1 MNALILWFNGA
12 LAGREAG
19 MPRLLPVRVICFA
32 AALAALCAQPAS
44 TPALAQQGVQAP
56 ASAFHVQGD
65 RLRQTLEKLS
75 TFGGNPDG
83 GVTRLGFSNADM
95 AARQYVMGLMR
106 QAGLEIRVDPAGNIF
121 GYRSG
126 TEKLPVLLFGSHIDS
141 VPHGGN
147 FDGDVGS
154 LSAIEVIRALNDR
167 GVKTR
172 HPLEVVIWTN
182 EEGFHFRVGV
192 FGSSAAAGTLDPSVL
207 NRRDDQGLTLADWLR
222 KYGQNPANIAKAK
235 IAPNSVAAY
244 VELHIEQGAVLDR
257 AKIPIGVV
265 EGIVSIG
272 WWNCVATG
280 FANHAGT
287 TPMDQR
293 HDALVA
299 ASKAVL
305 AVRDAVRAEP
315 GRQVG
320 TVGIMKVEPGA
331 PNIIPGRAEFSVELR
346 DLDAAKVR
354 RIWSDIEKRFAAI
367 SKEEN
372 VPIECTALD
381 FDEPANAN
389 PLVQQTIRDAARSAG
404 LAYLELPSG
413 AGHDAQNAA
422 RFTRMGMIFVP
433 SRNGISHSPL
443 EFTPSNDV
451 TDGAEVLYRTIV
463 SLDRR
468 LDR

>member
-1 MNALILWFNGA
+1 M
-12 LAGREAG
+12 
-19 MPRLLPVRVICFA
+19 RLLPVFVIWLGMAVPVTCGA
-32 AALAALCAQPAS
+32 GSAGARNAKAQEKSSAN
-44 TPALAQQGVQAP
+44 
-56 ASAFHVQGD
+56 AFHVQGD
-65 RLRQTLEKLS
+65 RLRGTLEKLS
-75 TFGGNPDG
+75 TFGRNPDG
-83 GVTRLGFSNADM
+83 GVTRLGFSAADM
-95 AARQYVMGLMR
+95 AARQYVTGLMR
-106 QAGLEIRVDPAGNIF
+106 EAGLRVTVDPAGNIF
-121 GYRSG
+121 GYRAG
-126 TEKLPVLLFGSHIDS
+126 TENLPVLLFGSHIDS

-154 LSAIEVIRALNDR
+154 LSAIEVIRALNDHK
-167 GVKTR
+167 VKTR

-192 FGSSAAAGTLDPSVL
+192 FGSSAAAGALDPSVL
-207 NRRDDQGLTLADWLR
+207 ERRDDQGLTLADWLK
-222 KYGQNPANIAKAK
+222 KYGQNPADISKAR
-235 IAPNSVAAY
+235 IAPGTVAAY

-265 EGIVSIG
+265 QGIVGIG
-272 WWNCVATG
+272 WWNCVAMG

-293 HDALVA
+293 RDALAA
-299 ASKAVL
+299 ASRAVL
-305 AVRDAVRAEP
+305 AVRQAVRAEP

-320 TVGIMKVEPGA
+320 TVGMMKVEPDA

-367 SKEEN
+367 SKEED
-372 VPIECTALD
+372 VPIQCTALD
-381 FDEPANAN
+381 FDEPAKAD

-404 LAYLELPSG
+404 LAYLDLPSG

-443 EFTPSNDV
+443 EFTSWSDV
-451 TDGAEVLYRTIV
+451 TNGAEVLYRTVV
-463 SLDRR
+463 SLDQR
-468 LDR
+468 LNRE

>member
-1 MNALILWFNGA
+1 MRRFLLA
-12 LAGREAG
+12 LAIYLATA
-19 MPRLLPVRVICFA
+19 LPALSQSPSA
-32 AALAALCAQPAS
+32 AAKSANPPAQVS
-44 TPALAQQGVQAP
+44 
-56 ASAFHVQGD
+56 SATFHVQGA
-65 RLRQTLEKLS
+65 RLRQTLGHLS
-75 TFGGNPDG
+75 SFGRNPDG

-106 QAGLEIRVDPAGNIF
+106 DAGLTVRVDPAGNIF
-121 GYRSG
+121 GYRAG

-154 LSAIEVIRALNDR
+154 LGAIEVIRALNDH
-167 GVKTR
+167 KIETR

-222 KYGQNPANIAKAK
+222 KYGQNPADIAKAK
-235 IAPNSVAAY
+235 IAPGTVAAY

-265 EGIVSIG
+265 EGIVGIG

-293 HDALVA
+293 RDALVA

-305 AVRDAVRAEP
+305 AVRQAVRAVP

-346 DLDAAKVR
+346 DLDAAKVH
-354 RIWSDIEKRFAAI
+354 RIWGDIEKRFAQI

-372 VPIECTALD
+372 VPIECKALD
-381 FDEPANAN
+381 FDQPAKAN
-389 PLVQQTIRDAARSAG
+389 PLVQQTIRDASRSAG
-404 LAYLELPSG
+404 LAYLDMPSG

-422 RFTRMGMIFVP
+422 RFAPMGMIFVP
-433 SRNGISHSPL
+433 SRNGISHSPF
-443 EFTPSNDV
+443 EFTPWNDV
-451 TDGAEVLYRTIV
+451 TNGAEVLYRTILL
-463 SLDRR
+463 LDRR
-468 LDR
+468 LAN

>member
-1 MNALILWFNGA
+1 
-12 LAGREAG
+12 

-44 TPALAQQGVQAP
+44 TPALAQQAVKAP
-56 ASAFHVQGD
+56 ASAFHVQGA

-75 TFGGNPDG
+75 TFGRNLDG

-106 QAGLEIRVDPAGNIF
+106 QAGLDVRVDPAGNIF
-121 GYRSG
+121 GYRAG

-154 LSAIEVIRALNDR
+154 LSAIEVIRALNDH
-167 GVKTR
+167 GIKTR

-192 FGSSAAAGTLDPSVL
+192 FGSSAAAGTLDPPVL

-222 KYGQNPANIAKAK
+222 KYGQNPADIAKAK
-235 IAPNSVAAY
+235 TAPGSVAAY

-293 HDALVA
+293 RDALAA
-299 ASKAVL
+299 ASKAAL

-381 FDEPANAN
+381 FDEPAKAD

-404 LAYLELPSG
+404 LAYLDMPSG

-422 RFTRMGMIFVP
+422 RFTRMGMVFVP

-443 EFTPSNDV
+443 EFTPWNDV
-451 TDGAEVLYRTIV
+451 TNGAEVLYRTVV
-463 SLDRR
+463 SLDQR
-468 LDR
+468 LDP

>member
-1 MNALILWFNGA
+1 M
-12 LAGREAG
+12 RK
-19 MPRLLPVRVICFA
+19 LLPLLAICVA
-32 AALAALCAQPAS
+32 AALAALFAAPHSTAEKANRPAQ
-44 TPALAQQGVQAP
+44 
-56 ASAFHVQGD
+56 ASANGFHVQGD
-65 RLRQTLEKLS
+65 RLRATLEKLS
-75 TFGGNPDG
+75 TFGRNPDG
-83 GVTRLGFSNADM
+83 GVTRLGFSDADT

-106 QAGLEIRVDPAGNIF
+106 DAGLRVSVDPAGNIF

-126 TEKLPVLLFGSHIDS
+126 TENLPALLFGSHIDS

-154 LSAIEVIRALNDR
+154 LSAIEVIRALNDHN
-167 GVKTR
+167 VKTR

-192 FGSSAAAGTLDPSVL
+192 FGSSAAAGALDPSVL
-207 NRRDDQGLTLADWLR
+207 NRKDDQGLTLADWLR
-222 KYGQNPANIAKAK
+222 KYGQNPADIAKTK
-235 IAPNSVAAY
+235 IAPGTVAAY

-265 EGIVSIG
+265 EGIVGIG

-293 HDALVA
+293 RDALAA

-305 AVRDAVRAEP
+305 AVREAVRAES

-354 RIWSDIEKRFAAI
+354 HIWSDIQKRFAAI
-367 SKEEN
+367 SKQEN
-372 VPIECTALD
+372 VPIQCTALD
-381 FDEPANAN
+381 FDEPAKAD
-389 PLVQQTIRDAARSAG
+389 PLVQQTIRDASRSAG
-404 LAYLELPSG
+404 LAYLAMPSG

-443 EFTPSNDV
+443 EFTPWNDV
-451 TDGAEVLYRTIV
+451 TNGAEVLYRTV
-463 SLDRR
+463 LLLDQR
-468 LDR
+468 LGGKP

>member
-1 MNALILWFNGA
+1 MRAFLLA
-12 LAGREAG
+12 LAVCLATA
-19 MPRLLPVRVICFA
+19 LPALSQSSSA
-32 AALAALCAQPAS
+32 AAKNAHGPAQVS
-44 TPALAQQGVQAP
+44 
-56 ASAFHVQGD
+56 SAFHVQGA
-65 RLRQTLEKLS
+65 RLRQTLEHLS
-75 TFGGNPDG
+75 TFGRNPDG
-83 GVTRLGFSNADM
+83 GVTRLGFSAADM

-106 QAGLEIRVDPAGNIF
+106 DAGLTVRVDPAGNIF
-121 GYRSG
+121 GYRAG
-126 TEKLPVLLFGSHIDS
+126 TEKLPALLFGSHIDS

-154 LSAIEVIRALNDR
+154 LSAIEVIRALNDHKI
-167 GVKTR
+167 KTR

-192 FGSSAAAGTLDPSVL
+192 FGSSAAAGTLDSSVL

-222 KYGQNPANIAKAK
+222 KYGQNPADIAKAK
-235 IAPNSVAAY
+235 IAPGAVAAY

-265 EGIVSIG
+265 EGIVGIG

-293 HDALVA
+293 RDALVA

-305 AVRDAVRAEP
+305 AVRQAVRAVP

-346 DLDAAKVR
+346 DLDAAKVH
-354 RIWSDIEKRFAAI
+354 RIWSDIQKRFAQI

-372 VPIECTALD
+372 VPIECKALD
-381 FDEPANAN
+381 FDEPAKAN

-404 LAYLELPSG
+404 LAYLDMPSG

-422 RFTRMGMIFVP
+422 RFAPMGMIFVP

-443 EFTPSNDV
+443 EFTPWPDV
-451 TDGAEVLYRTIV
+451 TNGAEVLYRSILL
-463 SLDRR
+463 LDQR
-468 LDR
+468 LNH

>member
-1 MNALILWFNGA
+1 MAPIQEVHMRGFLPALSLCLATA
-12 LAGREAG
+12 LPALSQS
-19 MPRLLPVRVICFA
+19 PSA
-32 AALAALCAQPAS
+32 AAKNANRPAQVSSA
-44 TPALAQQGVQAP
+44 
-56 ASAFHVQGD
+56 AFHVQGP
-65 RLRQTLEKLS
+65 RLRQTLDHLS
-75 TFGGNPDG
+75 TFGRNPEG
-83 GVTRLGFSNADM
+83 GVTRLGFSDADM

-106 QAGLEIRVDPAGNIF
+106 DAGLTVRVDPAGNIF
-121 GYRSG
+121 GYRAG

-154 LSAIEVIRALNDR
+154 LSAIEVIRALNDHKI
-167 GVKTR
+167 KTR

-207 NRRDDQGLTLADWLR
+207 DRRDDQGLTLADWLR
-222 KYGQNPANIAKAK
+222 KYGQNPADIAKAK
-235 IAPNSVAAY
+235 IAPGTVAAY

-265 EGIVSIG
+265 EGIVGIG

-293 HDALVA
+293 RDALVA

-305 AVRDAVRAEP
+305 AVRQAVRAVP

-346 DLDAAKVR
+346 DLDAAKVQH
-354 RIWSDIEKRFAAI
+354 IWSDIEKRFAQI

-372 VPIECTALD
+372 VPIECKALD
-381 FDEPANAN
+381 FDQPAKAN
-389 PLVQQTIRDAARSAG
+389 PLVQQTIRDASRSAG
-404 LAYLELPSG
+404 LAYLDMPSG

-422 RFTRMGMIFVP
+422 RFAPMGMIFVP

-443 EFTPSNDV
+443 EFTPWPDV
-451 TDGAEVLYRTIV
+451 TNGAEVLYRTLLL
-463 SLDRR
+463 LDQR
-468 LDR
+468 LAN

>member
-1 MNALILWFNGA
+1 MRLFPVLAVWLATAVPAAWGGPSAGA
-12 LAGREAG
+12 HHTKPQEK
-19 MPRLLPVRVICFA
+19 P
-32 AALAALCAQPAS
+32 S
-44 TPALAQQGVQAP
+44 S
-56 ASAFHVQGD
+56 SAFHVHGD
-65 RLRQTLEKLS
+65 RLRGTLEKLS
-75 TFGGNPDG
+75 TFGRNADG
-83 GVTRLGFSNADM
+83 GVTRLGFSVADM
-95 AARQYVMGLMR
+95 AARQYAMGLMHD
-106 QAGLEIRVDPAGNIF
+106 AGLRVSVDPAGNIF
-121 GYRSG
+121 GYRAG
-126 TEKLPVLLFGSHIDS
+126 TENLPVLLFGSHIDS

-154 LSAIEVIRALNDR
+154 LGAIEVIRALNDH

-192 FGSSAAAGTLDPSVL
+192 FGSSAAAGALDPSVL

-222 KYGQNPANIAKAK
+222 KYGQNPADISKAR
-235 IAPNSVAAY
+235 IAPGSVAAY

-265 EGIVSIG
+265 QGIVGIG

-293 HDALVA
+293 RDALAA

-305 AVRDAVRAEP
+305 AVRQAVRAEP

-320 TVGIMKVEPGA
+320 TVGMMKAEPDA

-346 DLDAAKVR
+346 DLDAAKVH
-354 RIWSDIEKRFAAI
+354 RIWSEIEKRFAAV

-372 VPIECTALD
+372 VPIQCTALD
-381 FDEPANAN
+381 FDEPAKAD

-404 LAYLELPSG
+404 LAYLDLPSG

-443 EFTPSNDV
+443 EFTPWNDV
-451 TDGAEVLYRTIV
+451 TNGAEVLYRTV
-463 SLDRR
+463 LSLDQR
-468 LDR
+468 LNRE

>member
-1 MNALILWFNGA
+1 MTPAQEVLL
-12 LAGREAG
+12 R
-19 MPRLLPVRVICFA
+19 RLLPVLVTCLATTFP
-32 AALAALCAQPAS
+32 AALRRPSPAAENAKPPAQAS
-44 TPALAQQGVQAP
+44 PRAFQVQ
-56 ASAFHVQGD
+56 SD
-65 RLRQTLEKLS
+65 RLRRTLEKLS
-75 TFGGNPDG
+75 TFGRNPDG
-83 GVTRLGFSNADM
+83 GVTRLGFSDADM
-95 AARQYVMGLMR
+95 AARQYVMELMR
-106 QAGLEIRVDPAGNIF
+106 EAGLDVRVDPAGNIF
-121 GYRSG
+121 GYRAG
-126 TEKLPVLLFGSHIDS
+126 TENLPVLLFGSHIDS

-154 LSAIEVIRALNDR
+154 LSAIEVVRALKDHAI
-167 GVKTR
+167 KTR

-192 FGSSAAAGTLDPSVL
+192 FGSSAAAGVLDPSVL

-222 KYGQNPANIAKAK
+222 KYGQNPVDIGKAR
-235 IAPNSVAAY
+235 IAPGSVAAY

-265 EGIVSIG
+265 EGIVGIG

-293 HDALVA
+293 RDALAA

-305 AVRDAVRAEP
+305 AVRQAVRAGP

-320 TVGIMKVEPGA
+320 TVGIMKIEPGA

-346 DLDAAKVR
+346 DLDAAKVH
-354 RIWSDIEKRFAAI
+354 RIWSDVQKRFAAI

-372 VPIECTALD
+372 VPIQCTSLD
-381 FDEPANAN
+381 FDEPAKAN

-404 LAYLELPSG
+404 LAYLDMPSG

-433 SRNGISHSPL
+433 SHNGISHSPL
-443 EFTPSNDV
+443 EFTPWNEV
-451 TDGAEVLYRTIV
+451 TNGAEVLYRTIL
-463 SLDRR
+463 SLDQR
-468 LDR
+468 LNH

>member
-1 MNALILWFNGA
+1 M
-12 LAGREAG
+12 
-19 MPRLLPVRVICFA
+19 RLLPVFVIWLGMAVPVTCGA
-32 AALAALCAQPAS
+32 GSAGARNAKAQEKSSAN
-44 TPALAQQGVQAP
+44 
-56 ASAFHVQGD
+56 AFHVQGD
-65 RLRQTLEKLS
+65 RLRGTLEKLS
-75 TFGGNPDG
+75 TFGRNPDG
-83 GVTRLGFSNADM
+83 GVTRLGFSAADM
-95 AARQYVMGLMR
+95 AARQYVVGLMR
-106 QAGLEIRVDPAGNIF
+106 DAGLSVRVDPAGNIF

-154 LSAIEVIRALNDR
+154 LGAIEVIRALNDHK
-167 GVKTR
+167 VKTR

-192 FGSSAAAGTLDPSVL
+192 FGSSAAAGALDPSVL
-207 NRRDDQGLTLADWLR
+207 NRRDDQGLTLADWLK
-222 KYGQNPANIAKAK
+222 KYGQNPADISKAR
-235 IAPNSVAAY
+235 IAPGSVAAY

-265 EGIVSIG
+265 QGIVGIG
-272 WWNCVATG
+272 WWNCVAMG

-293 HDALVA
+293 RDALAA
-299 ASKAVL
+299 ASRAVL
-305 AVRDAVRAEP
+305 AVRQAVRAEP

-320 TVGIMKVEPGA
+320 TVGMMKVEPDA

-367 SKEEN
+367 SKEED
-372 VPIECTALD
+372 VPIQCTALD
-381 FDEPANAN
+381 FDEPAKAD

-404 LAYLELPSG
+404 LAYLDLPSG

-443 EFTPSNDV
+443 EFTSWSDV
-451 TDGAEVLYRTIV
+451 TNGAEVLYRTVV
-463 SLDRR
+463 SLDQR
-468 LDR
+468 LNRE

>member
-1 MNALILWFNGA
+1 MRRFLLA
-12 LAGREAG
+12 LATCLATV
-19 MPRLLPVRVICFA
+19 LPALSQSPSA
-32 AALAALCAQPAS
+32 AAKSANPPAQVS
-44 TPALAQQGVQAP
+44 
-56 ASAFHVQGD
+56 SATFHVQGA
-65 RLRQTLEKLS
+65 RLRQTLEHLS
-75 TFGGNPDG
+75 TFGRNPEG
-83 GVTRLGFSNADM
+83 GVTRLGFSDADM

-106 QAGLEIRVDPAGNIF
+106 DAGLTVRVDPAGNIF
-121 GYRSG
+121 GYRAG
-126 TEKLPVLLFGSHIDS
+126 TQNLPVLLFGSHIDS

-154 LSAIEVIRALNDR
+154 LSAIEVIRALNDHQI
-167 GVKTR
+167 KTR

-207 NRRDDQGLTLADWLR
+207 ERRDDQGLTLADWLR
-222 KYGQNPANIAKAK
+222 KYGQNPADIAKAK
-235 IAPNSVAAY
+235 IAPGTVAAY

-265 EGIVSIG
+265 EGIVGIG

-293 HDALVA
+293 RDALVA

-305 AVRDAVRAEP
+305 AVRQAVRAVP

-346 DLDAAKVR
+346 DLDAAKVH
-354 RIWSDIEKRFAAI
+354 RIWSDIENRFAQI

-372 VPIECTALD
+372 VPIECKALD
-381 FDEPANAN
+381 FDEPAKAN

-404 LAYLELPSG
+404 LAFLDMPSG

-422 RFTRMGMIFVP
+422 RFAPMGMIFVP

-443 EFTPSNDV
+443 EFTPWPDV
-451 TDGAEVLYRTIV
+451 TNGAEVLYRTIL
-463 SLDRR
+463 SLDQRIAH
-468 LDR
+468 

>member
-1 MNALILWFNGA
+1 MRRFLLA
-12 LAGREAG
+12 LATCLATV
-19 MPRLLPVRVICFA
+19 LPALSQSPSA
-32 AALAALCAQPAS
+32 AAKSANPPAQVS
-44 TPALAQQGVQAP
+44 
-56 ASAFHVQGD
+56 SATFHVQGA
-65 RLRQTLEKLS
+65 RLRQTLEHLS
-75 TFGGNPDG
+75 TFGRNPEG
-83 GVTRLGFSNADM
+83 GVTRLGFSDADM

-106 QAGLEIRVDPAGNIF
+106 DAGLTVRVDPAGNIF
-121 GYRSG
+121 GYRAG
-126 TEKLPVLLFGSHIDS
+126 TQNLPVLLFGSHIDS

-154 LSAIEVIRALNDR
+154 LSAIEVIRALNDHKI
-167 GVKTR
+167 KTR

-207 NRRDDQGLTLADWLR
+207 ERRDDQGLTLADWLR
-222 KYGQNPANIAKAK
+222 KYGQNPADIAKAK
-235 IAPNSVAAY
+235 IAPGTVAAY

-265 EGIVSIG
+265 EGIVGIG
-272 WWNCVATG
+272 WWNCVSTG

-293 HDALVA
+293 RDALVA

-305 AVRDAVRAEP
+305 AVRQAVRAVP

-346 DLDAAKVR
+346 DLDAAKVH
-354 RIWSDIEKRFAAI
+354 RIWSDIENRFAQI

-372 VPIECTALD
+372 VPIECKALD
-381 FDEPANAN
+381 FDEPAKAN

-404 LAYLELPSG
+404 LAFLDMPSG

-422 RFTRMGMIFVP
+422 RFAPMGMIFVP

-443 EFTPSNDV
+443 EFTPWPDV
-451 TDGAEVLYRTIV
+451 TNGAEVLYRTIL
-463 SLDRR
+463 SLDQRIAH
-468 LDR
+468 

>member
-1 MNALILWFNGA
+1 MRRFLLA
-12 LAGREAG
+12 LATCLATV
-19 MPRLLPVRVICFA
+19 LPALSQSPSA
-32 AALAALCAQPAS
+32 AAKSANPPAQVS
-44 TPALAQQGVQAP
+44 
-56 ASAFHVQGD
+56 SATFHVQGA
-65 RLRQTLEKLS
+65 RLRQTLELLS
-75 TFGGNPDG
+75 TFGRNPEG
-83 GVTRLGFSNADM
+83 GVTRLGFSDADM

-106 QAGLEIRVDPAGNIF
+106 DAGLTVRVDPAGNIF
-121 GYRSG
+121 GYRAG
-126 TEKLPVLLFGSHIDS
+126 TQNLPVLLFGSHIDS

-154 LSAIEVIRALNDR
+154 LSAIEVIRALNDHKI
-167 GVKTR
+167 KTR

-207 NRRDDQGLTLADWLR
+207 ERRDDQGLTLADWLR
-222 KYGQNPANIAKAK
+222 KYGQNPADIAKAK
-235 IAPNSVAAY
+235 IAPGTVAAY

-265 EGIVSIG
+265 EGIVGIG
-272 WWNCVATG
+272 WWNCVSTG

-293 HDALVA
+293 RDALVA

-305 AVRDAVRAEP
+305 AVRQAVRAVP

-346 DLDAAKVR
+346 DLDAAKVH
-354 RIWSDIEKRFAAI
+354 RIWSDIENRFAQI

-372 VPIECTALD
+372 VPIECKALD
-381 FDEPANAN
+381 FDEPAKAN

-404 LAYLELPSG
+404 LAFLDMPSG

-422 RFTRMGMIFVP
+422 RFAPMGMIFVP

-443 EFTPSNDV
+443 EFTPWPDV
-451 TDGAEVLYRTIV
+451 TNGAEVLYRTIL
-463 SLDRR
+463 SLDQRIAH
-468 LDR
+468 

>member
-1 MNALILWFNGA
+1 M
-12 LAGREAG
+12 RS
-19 MPRLLPVRVICFA
+19 LPVFVIF
-32 AALAALCAQPAS
+32 LAMSVPACS
-44 TPALAQQGVQAP
+44 ARRAGVQNAKLQEKP
-56 ASAFHVQGD
+56 SADALHVHGD
-65 RLRQTLEKLS
+65 RLRGTLEKLS
-75 TFGGNPDG
+75 TFGRNPDG
-83 GVTRLGFSNADM
+83 GVTRLGFSAADM
-95 AARQYVMGLMR
+95 AARQYVVGLMR
-106 QAGLEIRVDPAGNIF
+106 DAGLSVRVDPAGNIF
-121 GYRSG
+121 GYRAG

-154 LSAIEVIRALNDR
+154 LGAIEVIRALNDHK
-167 GVKTR
+167 VKTR

-192 FGSSAAAGTLDPSVL
+192 FGSSAAAGALDPSVL
-207 NRRDDQGLTLADWLR
+207 NRRDDQGLTLADWLK
-222 KYGQNPANIAKAK
+222 KYGQNPADISKAR
-235 IAPNSVAAY
+235 IAPGSVAAY

-265 EGIVSIG
+265 QGIVGIG

-293 HDALVA
+293 RDALAA
-299 ASKAVL
+299 ASRAVL
-305 AVRDAVRAEP
+305 AVREAVRAEP

-320 TVGIMKVEPGA
+320 TVGMMKVEPDA

-367 SKEEN
+367 SKEED
-372 VPIECTALD
+372 VPIQCTALD
-381 FDEPANAN
+381 FDEPAKAD

-404 LAYLELPSG
+404 LAYLDLPSG

-422 RFTRMGMIFVP
+422 RFTRMGMMFVP

-443 EFTPSNDV
+443 EFTSWSDV
-451 TDGAEVLYRTIV
+451 TNGAEVLYRTV
-463 SLDRR
+463 LSLDQR
-468 LDR
+468 LNRE

>member
-1 MNALILWFNGA
+1 MSPTQEVLMRRF
-12 LAGREAG
+12 LAVLA
-19 MPRLLPVRVICFA
+19 VCFA
-32 AALAALCAQPAS
+32 AAVPAVSVPPVPAAKNAKRPAQVSS
-44 TPALAQQGVQAP
+44 T
-56 ASAFHVQGD
+56 AFHVQGA

-75 TFGGNPDG
+75 MFGRNPDG
-83 GVTRLGFSNADM
+83 GVTRLGFSDADM

-106 QAGLEIRVDPAGNIF
+106 DAGLTVRVDPAGNIF
-121 GYRSG
+121 GYRAG
-126 TEKLPVLLFGSHIDS
+126 TEKLPALLFGSHIDS

-154 LSAIEVIRALNDR
+154 LGAIEVMRALNDHKI
-167 GVKTR
+167 KTR

-192 FGSSAAAGTLDPSVL
+192 FGSSAAAGTVDPAVL

-222 KYGQNPANIAKAK
+222 KYGQNPADIAKAK
-235 IAPNSVAAY
+235 IAPGSMAAY

-265 EGIVSIG
+265 EGIVGIG

-287 TPMDQR
+287 TPMNQR
-293 HDALVA
+293 RDALVA

-305 AVRDAVRAEP
+305 AVRQAVRAVP

-320 TVGIMKVEPGA
+320 TVGIMKVQPGA
-331 PNIIPGRAEFSVELR
+331 PNIIPGRAEFPVELR
-346 DLDAAKVR
+346 DLDAAKVH
-354 RIWSDIEKRFAAI
+354 RIWSDIQKRFAAI

-372 VPIECTALD
+372 VTIECKALD
-381 FDEPANAN
+381 FDEPAKAT

-404 LAYLELPSG
+404 LAYLDMPSG

-443 EFTPSNDV
+443 EFTPWNDV
-451 TDGAEVLYRTIV
+451 TNGVEVLYRTIL
-463 SLDRR
+463 SLDER
-468 LDR
+468 LDH